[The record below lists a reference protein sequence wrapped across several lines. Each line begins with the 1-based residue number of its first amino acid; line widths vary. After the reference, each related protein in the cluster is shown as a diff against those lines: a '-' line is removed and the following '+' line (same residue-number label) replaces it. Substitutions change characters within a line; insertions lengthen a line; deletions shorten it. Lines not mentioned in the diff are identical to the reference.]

1 MNNYYILIII
11 FIIFYFI
18 IKNVNQKFKNQD
30 SINLK
35 SINVIFCST
44 VRNIES
50 YVVNGLKN
58 IDLCG
63 QKFNDYAVIIYENDS
78 KDNTRNLLINNK
90 KNNYYYIFED
100 NVTEPRRT
108 MRISNGRNK
117 ILDKI
122 KEINKGNYYQYMV
135 MLDLD
140 DVNESGAF
148 INSIETCFNY
158 NNWDVLTGN
167 QSDVYY
173 DLWALRKNG
182 DMEYDCWKKLKELP
196 YSPDNEYAYVWSKQ
210 KVYLQNQLL
219 PVDSAFGGIAIYKLA
234 SISDTCRYI
243 GEYDDGEELCEHV
256 EFNKCIKNNGG
267 KIYINTNF
275 LTN

>member
-1 MNNYYILIII
+1 MNKYYILII
-11 FIIFYFI
+11 FIIIIYFI
-18 IKNVNQKFKNQD
+18 INNINQKFENQN
-30 SINLK
+30 INSLK
-35 SINVIFCST
+35 SINIIFCST

-50 YVVNGLKN
+50 YVEKGLKN

-63 QKFNDYAVIIYENDS
+63 QKFNNYAVIIYENDS
-78 KDNTRNLLINNK
+78 NDKTRDLLNKYK

-100 NVTEPRRT
+100 KVSEPRRT
-108 MRISNGRNK
+108 MRIANGRNK

-122 KEINKGNYYQYMV
+122 KEINKDNYYQYMV

-140 DVNESGAF
+140 DINDSGTF
-148 INSIETCFNY
+148 VSSIETCFKY

-173 DLWALRKNG
+173 DLWALRKKG
-182 DMEYDCWKKLKELP
+182 YMEYDCWKKLKELE
-196 YSPDNEYAYVWSKQ
+196 SNPDNEYAYVGSKQ
-210 KVYLQNQLL
+210 IVYLPNQLL
-219 PVDSAFGGIAIYKLA
+219 PVDSAFGGIAIYKLS
-234 SISDTCRYI
+234 SIPDECRYI
-243 GEYDDGEELCEHV
+243 GKYDDGDELCEHV
-256 EFNKCIKNNGG
+256 EFNKCIKKNGG